1 MVGKLIRCFFSMFFS
16 FWGKFG
22 EAQNKPSTRTIQ
34 RLEDWEKLMNDES
47 IIVKNVNVYNEDVL
61 EVTTIQ
67 KEGAYAPTTK
77 GNIFIALFTTAIARL
92 KLYDALDKLQ
102 DRVLYYDTDSV
113 IYTTKPNQAQ
123 LPLGKFLG
131 EFTDETDG
139 DAIEEFGAAGPKS
152 YAYKTQGGKSECKSK
167 GLRNTDAVRRVLN
180 CDTMLTHIQ
189 TELQDPQ
196 EKKRQLQATIFN
208 HFVRNGKVKSIHLE
222 DMIKIFQVNW
232 DKRVV
237 DRTTGITYPYG
248 YIRFS

>member
-1 MVGKLIRCFFSMFFS
+1 
-16 FWGKFG
+16 
-22 EAQNKPSTRTIQ
+22 
-34 RLEDWEKLMNDES
+34 MNDEAVV
-47 IIVKNVNVYNEDVL
+47 VKNVNVYSEDIM
-61 EVTTIQ
+61 EVTTVK
-67 KEGAYAPTTK
+67 KEGACAPTTK

-92 KLYDALDKLQ
+92 KLYEALDKLQ

-113 IYTTKPNQAQ
+113 IYTTKQCQVQ

-139 DAIEEFGAAGPKS
+139 DIIYEFGAAGPKS
-152 YAYKTQGGKSECKSK
+152 YCYKTGGGKSECKSK
-167 GLRNTDAVRRVLN
+167 GLRSTDAVRRVLN

-189 TELQDPQ
+189 AELQDPQ
-196 EKKRQLQATIFN
+196 EQKRQLQATIFN

-222 DMIKIFQVNW
+222 DMLKIFQVNW

-237 DRTTGITYPYG
+237 DRTTGVSYPYG

>member
-139 DAIEEFGAAGPKS
+139 DAIHLRWEPK
-152 YAYKTQGGKSECKSK
+152 
-167 GLRNTDAVRRVLN
+167 
-180 CDTMLTHIQ
+180 
-189 TELQDPQ
+189 
-196 EKKRQLQATIFN
+196 
-208 HFVRNGKVKSIHLE
+208 
-222 DMIKIFQVNW
+222 
-232 DKRVV
+232 
-237 DRTTGITYPYG
+237 
-248 YIRFS
+248 